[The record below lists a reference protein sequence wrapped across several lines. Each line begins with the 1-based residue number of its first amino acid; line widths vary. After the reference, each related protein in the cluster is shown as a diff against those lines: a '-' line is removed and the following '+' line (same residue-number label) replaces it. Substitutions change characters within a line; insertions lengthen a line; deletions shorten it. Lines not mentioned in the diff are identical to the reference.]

1 MNRPGNRQIVSWA
14 LYDWGNSA
22 FALVIMAG
30 FFPVFF
36 KQYWSTGA
44 HVTQSSFY
52 LGIANSSASLVIVI
66 LAPLLGAI
74 ADQGGG
80 KKRFLL
86 FFTLLGATM
95 TAMLYGIEQ
104 GAWPVAMGIYILATI
119 GFSGGLIFY
128 DALIVD
134 VAPRQ
139 QLDFVSGLGYACGYL
154 GGGLLFAFN
163 ILMTL
168 NPGWFGLAD
177 ASEAVRWS
185 FLMVAVWWVLFSIPL
200 FLFVKEPKPAG
211 TAYEKPVATL
221 RRAIRQLSGTFREI
235 RRLRVVFLFLLSY
248 WLYIDGVD
256 TIIKMAVDYG
266 MALGFDSNSLI
277 MALLITQFV
286 AFPAAIAFGI
296 LGKRLGAKTGI
307 YIAIAVYLVVVVWAS
322 RMEREWE
329 FYAMAVTIGLVQGGI
344 QSLSRSFYAR
354 IIPADKAGEF
364 FGFYNMLG
372 RFAAI
377 FGPLLMGWVS
387 IITGNPR
394 LSILAIAV
402 LFVLGL
408 FLLLLVNEQEGRR
421 MARIMEDNRQPQHP
435 KVSPTS

>member
-1 MNRPGNRQIVSWA
+1 MNQPNNRQIISWA
-14 LYDWGNSA
+14 MYDWANSA

-30 FFPVFF
+30 FFPIFF
-36 KQYWSTGA
+36 KQYWSTGE

-74 ADQGGG
+74 ADQGGS
-80 KKRFLL
+80 KKGFLL
-86 FFTLLGATM
+86 FFTLLGASM

-104 GAWPVAMGIYILATI
+104 GAWPAAMGIYILATI
-119 GFSGGLIFY
+119 GFSGGIIFY

-134 VAPRQ
+134 VAPHQ
-139 QLDFVSGLGYACGYL
+139 QLDFVSGLGYALGYL
-154 GGGLLFAFN
+154 GSGLLFTIN

-185 FLMVAVWWVLFSIPL
+185 FLMVAAWWTLFSIPL
-200 FLFVKEPKPAG
+200 FLFVKKPKPAG
-211 TAYEKPVATL
+211 SAHKKPIATL
-221 RRAIRQLSGTFREI
+221 RGAIRQLSGTFREI
-235 RRLRVVFLFLLSY
+235 RRLHVVFLFLLSY

-266 MALGFDSNSLI
+266 MALGFDSNSLV

-286 AFPAAIAFGI
+286 GFPAAIAFGI
-296 LGKRLGAKTGI
+296 LGKRLGAKIGI
-307 YIAIAVYLVVVVWAS
+307 YIAISVYLVVVVWAS
-322 RMEREWE
+322 RMESEWE

-387 IITGNPR
+387 LATGNPR

-408 FLLLLVNEQEGRR
+408 LLLLFVDEQEGRR
-421 MARIMEDNRQPQHP
+421 MAQTLEGDQADPAPQ
-435 KVSPTS
+435 S

>member
-1 MNRPGNRQIVSWA
+1 MKVNRINNRQIISWA
-14 LYDWGNSA
+14 LYDWANSA
-22 FALVIMAG
+22 FAVTIMAG

-36 KQYWSTGA
+36 KQYWSAGDD
-44 HVTQSSFY
+44 VTQSSFH

-74 ADQGGG
+74 ADQGGS

-86 FFTLLGATM
+86 FFALLGIIM
-95 TAMLYGIEQ
+95 TGALYGIEK
-104 GAWPVAMGIYILATI
+104 GAWPVAMGFYVLATI
-119 GFSGGLIFY
+119 GFSGSIIFY
-128 DALIVD
+128 DALMVD
-134 VAPRQ
+134 ITPRQ
-139 QLDFVSGLGYACGYL
+139 HLDFVSGLGYTCGYL
-154 GGGLLFAFN
+154 GGGLLFALN
-163 ILMTL
+163 VVMTL

-185 FLMVAVWWVLFSIPL
+185 FLMVAAWWGLFSIPL
-200 FLFVKEPKPAG
+200 FLFVKEPRPAEVTLKPL
-211 TAYEKPVATL
+211 ATL
-221 RRAIRQLSGTFREI
+221 RRAIRQLSGTFREV
-235 RRLRVVFLFLLSY
+235 RRLRAVFLFLLSY

-277 MALLITQFV
+277 IALLITQFV
-286 AFPAAIAFGI
+286 GFPAAIAFGI
-296 LGKRLGAKTGI
+296 LGERLGAKTGI
-307 YIAIAVYLVVVVWAS
+307 YIAITVYLFVVVWAS
-322 RMEREWE
+322 RMESEWE
-329 FYAMAVTIGLVQGGI
+329 FYAMAITIGLVQGGI

-377 FGPLLMGWVS
+377 FGPFLMGWVS
-387 IITGNPR
+387 LATGSPR
-394 LSILAIAV
+394 LSILAIAG

-408 FLLLLVNEQEGRR
+408 ALLFFVDEQKGYR
-421 MARIMEDNRQPQHP
+421 MAQTLEE
-435 KVSPTS
+435 T